1 MNNVLQLVGA
11 TLVVVPGIVT
21 VDYYKPENIYWK
33 YDYALVYKKSLFLK
47 S

>member
-33 YDYALVYKKSLFLK
+33 YDEASVYKKSFYLR